1 MRREQVLERLALLD
15 PQELIE
21 EAKVEVCRATRDL
34 RSCGRPVH
42 HVLAG
47 CGHACL
53 CAECRTPVSN
63 KSVPDQLRL
72 YELCVEAG
80 LVVQHDDDD
89 DDDEHHHHHP
99 ADVQTVSPPDDVRRL
114 RAFFDVALDNNLV
127 ALVCHC
133 ILKNSCS
140 LLQKPE
146 TSLLDSP
153 SPACFLFPLDF
164 VYWSL
169 VELGRAWFLLSFSL
183 LLPRLQKTTMV
194 VVVSNNYCRYVLL
207 RKL

>member
-42 HVLAG
+42 HVLTG

-53 CAECRTPVSN
+53 CAECRKRCDYCPICRTPVSN

-80 LVVQHDDDD
+80 LVVQHDDDN
-89 DDDEHHHHHP
+89 DEHHHHHP

-127 ALVCHC
+127 ALVCHYVTDVCMDEGAISSSALVSMLLDGSVVKEWCKHTGLSISSGLGRIC
-133 ILKNSCS
+133 ILLFHVEVCVYHYM
-140 LLQKPE
+140 LL
-146 TSLLDSP
+146 
-153 SPACFLFPLDF
+153 
-164 VYWSL
+164 
-169 VELGRAWFLLSFSL
+169 
-183 LLPRLQKTTMV
+183 
-194 VVVSNNYCRYVLL
+194 
-207 RKL
+207 

>member
-42 HVLAG
+42 HVLTG

-53 CAECRTPVSN
+53 CAECRKRCDYCPICRTPVSN

-80 LVVQHDDDD
+80 LVVRHDDDD
-89 DDDEHHHHHP
+89 DDGDEHHHHHP

-114 RAFFDVALDNNLV
+114 RVFFDVALDNNLV

-133 ILKNSCS
+133 ILKNPC
-140 LLQKPE
+140 
-146 TSLLDSP
+146 T
-153 SPACFLFPLDF
+153 FLF
-164 VYWSL
+164 
-169 VELGRAWFLLSFSL
+169 SFSE
-183 LLPRLQKTTMV
+183 T
-194 VVVSNNYCRYVLL
+194 
-207 RKL
+207 